1 MERIDYL
8 EKHKEIKVI
17 QDDEMF
23 CINTDTTVLGEFLE
37 VYKEDTVLDIGC
49 NNGALLLY
57 ASLFHPKK
65 LIGIDINPNAVA
77 LAKRNMELNG
87 VKAEIIEADGNTF
100 TLDERASVVIFN
112 PPYFKVLKEDSVK
125 NKYLYLAKHED
136 NFPLPSMIDCINR
149 NLKEGGTL
157 FFLFETKRMVEVI
170 KLLDSAN
177 IKIKEMK
184 FVFDD
189 NKENS
194 NVFVLLVVKNSRDG
208 LVVKKPVIITRS
220 K

>member
-8 EKHKEIKVI
+8 EKHKEIKII

-65 LIGIDINPNAVA
+65 LIGIDINPKAVT
-77 LAKRNMELNG
+77 LARRNMELNK
-87 VKAEIIEADGNTF
+87 VDAEIIEADGNTF
-100 TLDERASVVIFN
+100 TLSDRADVVIFN
-112 PPYFKVLKEDSVK
+112 PPYFKVLKDESVK

-170 KLLDSAN
+170 KLLDNTN

-184 FVFDD
+184 FVFDE

-194 NVFVLLVVKNSRDG
+194 NVFVLKGVKNSRDG
-208 LVVKKPVIITRS
+208 LVIKKPVIITRS

>member
-77 LAKRNMELNG
+77 LAKRNMELNK

-100 TLDERASVVIFN
+100 TLSDRADVVIFN
-112 PPYFKVLKEDSVK
+112 PPYFKVLKDESVK

-170 KLLDSAN
+170 KLLDNAN

-184 FVFDD
+184 FVFDE

-194 NVFVLLVVKNSRDG
+194 NVFVLRGVKNSRDG
-208 LVVKKPVIITRS
+208 LVIKKPVIITRS

>member
-57 ASLFHPKK
+57 ASMFHPKK
-65 LIGIDINPNAVA
+65 LIGIDINHKAVA
-77 LAKRNMELNG
+77 LARRNMELNG

-100 TLDERASVVIFN
+100 TLSDRASVVIFN
-112 PPYFKVLKEDSVK
+112 PPYFKVLKDDSVK

-170 KLLDSAN
+170 KLLDNAN

-184 FVFDD
+184 FVFDE

-194 NVFVLLVVKNSRDG
+194 NVFVLKGVKNSRDG
-208 LVVKKPVIITRS
+208 LVIKKPVIITRS

>member
-57 ASLFHPKK
+57 ASMFHPKK
-65 LIGIDINPNAVA
+65 LIGIDINPKAVA
-77 LAKRNMELNG
+77 LSKRNMELNK
-87 VKAEIIEADGNTF
+87 VDAEIIEADGNTF
-100 TLDERASVVIFN
+100 TLSDRASVVIFN
-112 PPYFKVLKEDSVK
+112 PPYFKVLKDDSVK

-170 KLLDSAN
+170 KLLDNAN

-184 FVFDD
+184 FVFDE

-194 NVFVLLVVKNSRDG
+194 NVFVLKGVKNSRDG
-208 LVVKKPVIITRS
+208 LVVKRPVIITRS